1 MANRRRPATVED
13 LLAKPART
21 QEVVITVPGE
31 KGDVELTL
39 QLKAISAS
47 AYDKLL
53 ADHPPTKEQS
63 AEGQGYNSD
72 TFAPAIIA
80 SVVSEPTLSNEQASQ
95 IWNGDE
101 WSRGELRDLF
111 MACVNL
117 CAKGLD
123 VPFTFAG

>member
-1 MANRRRPATVED
+1 MASRRRPATVED
-13 LLAKPART
+13 LLSKPART
-21 QEVVITVPGE
+21 QDVVITVPGE
-31 KGDVELTL
+31 KGDVELL
-39 QLKAISAS
+39 LKLRAVSAS
-47 AYDKLL
+47 AYDRLL

-63 AEGQGYNSD
+63 AEGSGYNPD

-80 SVVSEPTLSNEQASQ
+80 AVVREPQLSEDQAIQ

-117 CAKGLD
+117 CARGLD
-123 VPFTFAG
+123 VPFTLAD